1 MKYIPSSSYGSPGAP
16 SAIPQM
22 VQRRRTFHVFG
33 FIATSLLFLS
43 LACSAG
49 VFFYKQELEKQLV
62 AAKEELGGKS
72 TSENEK
78 KITELEAFY
87 HKLQTA
93 ELLIQNHR
101 APSKLFSELEKITK
115 KSVQLTSL
123 SYAYD
128 PGFDIELEMTA
139 STDELMSV
147 LLQKKKLLEESM
159 FSVVAVNSISTTLD
173 TQDSENDVPNPVGEK
188 KIGFAIKGLLKKD
201 VVAYDGKSVTS
212 GGAVPTQG
220 ATTTP
225 IETITDTESNSGTT
239 TNEIVE

>member
-33 FIATSLLFLS
+33 FIATLLLFLS

-62 AAKEELGGKS
+62 TAKEELGGKS

-78 KITELEAFY
+78 KITELETFY
-87 HKLQTA
+87 LKLQTA
-93 ELLIQNHR
+93 ELLLENHR
-101 APSKLFSELEKITK
+101 APSKLFAELEKITK

-147 LLQKKKLLEESM
+147 LLQKKKLLEESL
-159 FSVVAVNSISTTLD
+159 FSVVAVNGISATLE
-173 TQDSENDVPNPVGEK
+173 TQDGEEAAGAVGEK
-188 KIGFAIKGLLKKD
+188 KIGFAIKGLLKKE
-201 VVAYDGKSVTS
+201 VVAYDGRSATN
-212 GGAVPTQG
+212 GGTPPVQET
-220 ATTTP
+220 ATT
-225 IETITDTESNSGTT
+225 ITTEPVTGTNTNVGTT